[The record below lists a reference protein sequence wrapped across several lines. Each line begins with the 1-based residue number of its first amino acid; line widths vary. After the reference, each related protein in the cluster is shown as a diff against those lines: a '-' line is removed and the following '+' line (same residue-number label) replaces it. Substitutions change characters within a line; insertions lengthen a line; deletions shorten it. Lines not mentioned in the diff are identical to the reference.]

1 MQWTEI
7 SVIDLDR
14 RTLLTSLAS
23 TAATLALPKHAI
35 AALATE
41 CFAAAR
47 KDDRGNFSAAL
58 FSLNGDM
65 RSVEL
70 PGRGHDIALRPDG
83 HEWVA
88 FARRPGRFGVAVPVG
103 AGQPVWFASKADR
116 HFFGHGV
123 FSADCRLLCSTENDY
138 DGARGMIGVRD
149 VAAGYKQIGEFPAHG
164 MEPHDI
170 TLLSD
175 GRTMVIANGG
185 IRTHP
190 DSEGELNLPDMQP
203 PLVYVDVDT
212 GDLIEEHRLASELH
226 QLSIRHLAI
235 GAGDVVAFG
244 CQYRGPEEDAPPL
257 IGFHRRGEEPVI
269 VPAPGGTQEGLRN
282 YIGSVAADSSGGI
295 VAASAPKGGLVTYWD
310 ISSRRYLGESDLN
323 DGCGLAPTH
332 HQANFLLTSGEGWL
346 ATADSSGAIERQASS
361 FQWDNHAIL
370 VR

>member
-1 MQWTEI
+1 MD
-7 SVIDLDR
+7 VDR
-14 RTLLTSLAS
+14 RTLLISLTS
-23 TAATLALPKHAI
+23 TAATLALPKHALG
-35 AALATE
+35 ALATE

-83 HEWVA
+83 GHWVA

-103 AGQPVWFASKADR
+103 AGQPIWFATKSDR

-123 FSADCRLLCSTENDY
+123 FSADSRLLYSTENDY

-149 VAAGYKQIGEFPAHG
+149 VTGGYKQIGEFPAHG

-170 TLLSD
+170 ALLSD

-190 DSEGELNLPDMQP
+190 GSEGELNLSDMQP
-203 PLVYVDVDT
+203 SLIYVDVET
-212 GDLIEEHRLASELH
+212 GDLIEEHCLALELH

-257 IGFHRRGEEPVI
+257 IGFHRRGEQPVI
-269 VPAPGGTQEGLRN
+269 VPAPSGTQEGLRN

-310 ISSRRYLGESDLN
+310 ISSLRYLGVSDLN

-346 ATADSSGAIERQASS
+346 ATADSSGAMECQASS
-361 FQWDNHAIL
+361 FQWDNHAVL

>member
-1 MQWTEI
+1 M
-7 SVIDLDR
+7 IDLNR
-14 RTLLTSLAS
+14 RTLLLTLAS
-23 TAATLALPKHAI
+23 SAAMLALPKHAR
-35 AALATE
+35 AVFEAE

-58 FSLNGDM
+58 FSLSGDM

-83 HEWVA
+83 GEWVA
-88 FARRPGRFGVAVPVG
+88 FARRPGRFGVAVPIG
-103 AGQPVWFASKADR
+103 RDQPVWFATKPGR

-123 FSADCRLLCSTENDY
+123 FSANGGLLYSTENDY
-138 DGARGMIGVRD
+138 EGARGMIGVRD
-149 VAAGYKQIGEFPAHG
+149 VAAGYRQIGEFPAHG

-170 TLLSD
+170 ALLSD

-190 DSEGELNLPDMQP
+190 DSEGELNLSDMRP
-203 PLVYVDVDT
+203 SLVYVDVAT
-212 GDLIEEHRLASELH
+212 GDLLEEHRLDSALH

-235 GAGDVVAFG
+235 GTGDVVAFG

-269 VPAPGGTQEGLRN
+269 VPAPSRTQEGLRN

-310 ISSRRYLGESDLN
+310 ISSRRYLGVSDLN

-346 ATADSSGAIERQASS
+346 ATADSSGAMERQTSS

>member
-1 MQWTEI
+1 M
-7 SVIDLDR
+7 DLDR
-14 RTLLTSLAS
+14 RAVLMNLAG
-23 TAATLALPKHAI
+23 TAAMLALPKC
-35 AALATE
+35 ALAGFETE

-65 RSVEL
+65 RWVEL

-83 HEWVA
+83 REWVA

-103 AGQPVWFASKADR
+103 AGQPVWFATKPNR

-123 FSADCRLLCSTENDY
+123 FSVNGRLLYSTENDY
-138 DGARGMIGVRD
+138 ETARGVIGVRD
-149 VAAGYKQIGEFPAHG
+149 ATGGYQQIGEFPAHS

-170 TLLSD
+170 ALLSD

-190 DSEGELNLPDMQP
+190 DSEGELNLPNMQP
-203 PLVYVDVDT
+203 SLVYVDVAT
-212 GDLIEEHRLASELH
+212 GALLEEHRLASELH

-244 CQYRGPEEDAPPL
+244 CQYRGPEQDAPPL

-269 VPAPGGTQEGLRN
+269 VPAPSGTQEGLRN
-282 YIGSVAADSSGGI
+282 YIGSVAADSSGGV
-295 VAASAPKGGLVTYWD
+295 VAASAPKGGLITYWD
-310 ISSRRYLGESDLN
+310 LSSRRYLGVSDLN

-346 ATADSSGAIERQASS
+346 ATADSSGAMERQASS